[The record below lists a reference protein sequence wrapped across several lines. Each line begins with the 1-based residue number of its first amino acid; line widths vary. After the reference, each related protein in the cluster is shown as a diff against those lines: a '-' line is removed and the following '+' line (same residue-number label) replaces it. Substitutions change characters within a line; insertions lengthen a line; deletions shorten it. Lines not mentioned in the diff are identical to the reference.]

1 MKKNMNN
8 KSILKKYIVI
18 MILLVA
24 SILFFNQTFAKE
36 DKTNKSPINEN
47 EAIRLS
53 YPSVFSLLSN
63 QTDGDYVYI
72 RYEDLLSYP
81 TLMCSA
87 KGTALPG
94 YASTVV
100 KSGGKSTDTTD
111 QGQNTGTLTQS
122 NRNSA
127 TVFKTGSPWTAS
139 TSNPYEATTSKTYG
153 RFKIDSVKQATPAE
167 AWVLSEM
174 NMNDPKIN
182 SITFELTDQEYTGEV
197 NDNNKIVTASNDELW
212 SVEWDDSTLEPT
224 KYVTKKDNK
233 YYYVT
238 TDSYA
243 PYTYVQHAWW
253 KVKTVGTQNKSGVK
267 DTDLAYEAEAFE
279 DYIKKIAVDGENW
292 KYNSDNTIQV
302 DYQNYISKDGNKR
315 KLGFD
320 SSKVDVRFNADT
332 NKYVVGPF
340 SVNYLRAG
348 VKEGAREKV
357 SFSGISS
364 STLIGVDA
372 DGNEL
377 LDSDGNSLLKLGE
390 NYRFVYDHDHNTY
403 IPTVTVHNN
412 GKTENVKLDT
422 EEDYPYPYE
431 DEEFYIEIDYLD
443 NLAEL
448 KNFKFDFQYM
458 NAGASFEYLKG
469 TYLIIYW
476 SPWYNSR
483 LASSNSPSSTARIN
497 STIELGAAL
506 SSRDD
511 GDVGGASNSLKINAK
526 EEINLDDNSFEDKTT
541 GSDKKYFDFSK
552 TEKNI
557 EVAATVPAYRESE
570 FEIDVS
576 SVTTQS
582 YGYYRK
588 PKSAKLIVS
597 SESGFDQTYDVGIS
611 NGKISKNDIPREY
624 KAPVEYLKFKLQV
637 TYEAYMK
644 IYDMNGNV
652 ISDGRNESADNTQ
665 TYTATFEYENDIVE
679 EIQLEESDYTYL
691 NGDTIY
697 LRKLGVSSGL
707 SANVKVKLKE
717 DEIKNGEIEWYV
729 NGNKYTGKKTELFI
743 DRPQDGE
750 YVVTVSVRSQPTQD
764 IIQQFSFKIKYEKM
778 YLTKQKSKEI
788 TGKQSESFK
797 FTNESSEQKV
807 YIYNAYQYVGSSSI
821 DNLPD
826 NQNPVITEG
835 DDSDLEG
842 GCVTYRTSPDN
853 VELTKTTGILFWKRT
868 DVTPTDYLTQN
879 LVYNYYDACGGE
891 VSVNCSGTIYNT
903 VAFKE
908 KLQNEWEA
916 YGKDANDLTE
926 AEIDDRI
933 RIAKNYGAADETIKE
948 LENIRE
954 KIVAKNQSQEEQQKQ
969 ENTKKE
975 KAEKVLEDKRKEYDD
990 NEKKKEEVTKRKNE
1004 AEDKKNNAKDD
1015 KTKEEAEKEVE
1026 ETQSII
1032 GSIDESQK
1040 ALEEEMDSAQR
1051 EVDRLSR
1058 VSTERNGGNS
1068 DNSTN
1073 DSVVSLASGGGL
1085 NVGLQSRGARYYQYY
1100 LRYTNESE
1108 NVAQDQINGRDAT
1121 KVDIDADNGL
1131 GQCPDGTPVEIE
1143 FLTEPINLRTHL
1155 SGMVWIDND
1164 EQKDQSIGTLGVKD
1178 SAEKYAD
1185 DNSVEIVV
1193 WKVKYQKDGD
1203 KLTEVERT
1211 KAIAWDE
1218 EGKKIDFIDNR
1229 IYIKD
1234 GKYSIPEIQV
1244 PAEEGLD
1251 TSKYVMSYDV
1261 EFVYDGQTYEVTE
1274 YLKSSGKDSVSDK
1287 LAEFKKTA
1295 EETKGEDSD
1304 YSKIKGTSAKT
1315 DYSLDSYIV
1324 ENADE
1329 RKDFDSY
1336 FTEFYGSDSTSGNP
1350 GNSPIHED
1358 GTTNG
1363 KATGGTGQSQYN
1375 YVEKGEETNKTA
1387 DLQYTSTD
1395 VGTNEPDTKKAST
1408 LVTHDDKGFVYDQYK
1423 FAARTS
1429 EGGLVFPYETKYHV
1443 EKKYYDNLTF
1453 QNNAYKP
1460 VDEYFNQINLG
1471 LLERYHTDIS
1481 VLKDLYKAKVVV
1493 DEQETDYT
1501 YNSLGALTED
1511 SINKTVLA
1519 GYREKTYNIGLYN
1532 ADYKYRSSVYN
1543 TITDPITKTVL
1554 KAIKD
1559 ETELRLF
1566 VTYKVQIYNG
1576 SEYTDV
1582 SINEFKDYYDDSLTM
1597 VTDTIK
1603 GYISTSNQSDQAR
1616 SEQVLAEKPYA
1627 RKLVANKDVSK
1638 LYKWNKTDDL
1648 SNEYIDKLESDNT
1661 KLAVLGQNDEND
1673 LKFEKI
1679 ESGKDGYSAAR
1690 CTGLS
1695 ALSSDKKS
1703 VNGDLM
1709 LEPGEVYEI
1718 YITYEVDQKGFG
1730 DIQNAKATDPNN
1742 PEAGENVDRTAL
1754 LNDKKNIFEVSRYT
1768 SAYTQEGVNRHKTTS
1783 YKAGQISG
1791 RVDRDSAPDNINMSY
1806 EIKTKDDNII
1816 VVNSKYFEDDTEA
1829 APVVKVKLKIDN
1841 EVRSLNGV
1849 VWEDSRDNYGEGDGV
1864 YTDGETLISGV
1875 DVTMVEK
1882 INVTN
1887 DDFQRIKDYIEKNQA
1902 TITAEEKAQFGNLTA
1917 DKFEYEFEYVWPDG
1931 TFDNFNSTT
1940 RSEDGKYEFKNFVA
1954 GNYVVRFEYG
1964 NNEKN
1969 LKYNGQDY
1977 RNTAY
1982 QTKDKV
1988 SMTNAAAQT
1997 DAQGV
2002 IYNGTTDGL
2011 GVEAGKVST
2020 LNNQWHDLS
2029 NNEQANEMN
2038 NARVSDA
2045 RDYEPRRLM
2054 VDAYS
2059 RTITNKNAE
2068 VLAAYTDE
2076 ADTNLT
2082 NEYKAKLAENNAELI
2097 ANTSMVANT
2106 AKFVVDIEKQSEIKY
2121 EENSDNT
2128 EGANASE
2135 NEVKHEYVIGNMDFG
2150 LVRRA
2155 ETRIYTQKEISKI
2168 ELLKNDG
2175 KEVVLSVSCDDE
2187 GNIIKAGGTTDE
2199 NKTVRVDKI
2208 TEINK
2213 ETLAEGTQGF
2223 KYVAVEA
2230 SYLKGL
2236 QVKLTYKIT
2245 VTNKSED
2252 DYTTQYIAN
2261 IKDARELYKTA
2272 VNYQA
2277 YGSAKEE
2284 DNPDMMSLS
2293 PFNTGKG
2300 IVYGKYVGLHY
2311 YTNSTEATG
2320 NKDLTEKYKFAYN
2333 GQSTDV
2339 IVKTTVD
2346 QIVDYI
2352 DNDISISKG
2361 DTENIA
2367 NQTWVESSAK
2377 DREEKL
2383 SSMSYVEN
2391 ADKTDTNNVK
2401 DDNLVDNKGRKYVGT
2416 GKNNIVL
2423 TENENMTAEPE
2434 TIDYEYTELT
2444 EQKDKDGNVIKSEK
2458 TGNSLMVPVTKV
2470 ENGEIIPNL
2479 LSTEDT
2485 DKSVVMYTTIND
2497 SVVSGTVSKYNTEF
2511 TKELAPNDK
2520 TSISIVTTAQASEEA
2535 IKNMNYDNLM
2545 EIVMYSNPVGR
2556 RDTTAIPGNA
2566 NMIAKQEA
2574 AYKAGYDRIYEGQLD
2589 NTKKA
2594 TLPAE
2599 AKEVVEDE
2607 NGGKK
2612 TYYFLSKS
2620 VEVADSKSE
2629 TGKKIVTTERDAY
2642 AAKDTVTFS
2651 EPTGLSLERQKAN
2664 MAIRI
2669 ILLSLIIAAV
2679 GIMIATVVVV
2689 FRKTKYDD
2697 TDLLSGDRK

>member
-18 MILLVA
+18 MILFVA

-483 LASSNSPSSTARIN
+483 LASSNSPSSTARVN

-652 ISDGRNESADNTQ
+652 ISDGRNESADSTQ

-679 EIQLEESDYTYL
+679 EIQLEKSDYTYL

-778 YLTKQKSKEI
+778 YLTKQKGKEI

-990 NEKKKEEVTKRKNE
+990 NEKKKDEVTKRKKE

-1026 ETQSII
+1026 EAQSII

-1073 DSVVSLASGGGL
+1073 DSVASLASGGGL

-1143 FLTEPINLRTHL
+1143 FLTEPINLRTRL

-1164 EQKDQSIGTLGVKD
+1164 DQKDQSIGTLGVKD
-1178 SAEKYAD
+1178 SGEKYAD

-1193 WKVKYQKDGD
+1193 WKVKYQKAGD

-1218 EGKKIDFIDNR
+1218 EGKKIDFINNR

-1261 EFVYDGQTYEVTE
+1261 EFVYDGQTYEATE

-1350 GNSPIHED
+1350 GNSPINED

-1363 KATGGTGQSQYN
+1363 KATGGAGQSQYN
-1375 YVEKGEETNKTA
+1375 YVEKGEKANKTA

-1395 VGTNEPDTKKAST
+1395 VGTNEADTKKAST

-1443 EKKYYDNLTF
+1443 EKEYYDNLTF
-1453 QNNAYKP
+1453 QKNAYKP

-1543 TITDPITKTVL
+1543 TVTDPITKTVL

-1603 GYISTSNQSDQAR
+1603 GYISTSNQSEQAR
-1616 SEQVLAEKPYA
+1616 QEQVLAEKPYA
-1627 RKLVANKDVSK
+1627 RKLVANKDVSQ

-1661 KLAVLGQNDEND
+1661 KSAVFGENDDND

-1679 ESGKDGYSAAR
+1679 ESGKEGYSAAR

-1718 YITYEVDQKGFG
+1718 YITYEVDQSGYKQ
-1730 DIQNAKATDPNN
+1730 IQDAKATDPNN
-1742 PEAGENVDRTAL
+1742 AEAGKDVERKAL
-1754 LNDKKNIFEVSRYT
+1754 LDDKKNIFEVSRYT

-1791 RVDRDSAPDNINMSY
+1791 RVDRDSAPDNVNMSL
-1806 EIKTKDDNII
+1806 TNADDKSK
-1816 VVNSKYFEDDTEA
+1816 VNSKYFEDDTEA
-1829 APVVKVKLKIDN
+1829 APVVHVGLKASD
-1841 EVRSLNGV
+1841 EERSLNGV

-1864 YTDGETLISGV
+1864 YTEGETVIQNV

-1882 INVTN
+1882 VNVTL
-1887 DDFQRIKDYIEKNQA
+1887 DDLDRIKGYINNNQTTLTDEQIDQFNALEK
-1902 TITAEEKAQFGNLTA
+1902 L
-1917 DKFEYEFEYVWPDG
+1917 DYEFEYVWPDN
-1931 TFDNFNSTT
+1931 TFEGYSSKTVSGN
-1940 RSEDGKYEFKNFVA
+1940 DGKYEFKNFVA

-1964 NNEKN
+1964 NKSET

-1982 QTKDKV
+1982 QTG
-1988 SMTNAAAQT
+1988 MTNAAAQV
-1997 DAQGV
+1997 DAQNN

-2029 NNEQANEMN
+2029 NNDQANAMN
-2038 NARVSDA
+2038 SARVSDA

-2059 RTITNKNAE
+2059 RTITNENAE
-2068 VLAAYTDE
+2068 VLAAYTDG

-2082 NEYKAKLAENNAELI
+2082 GEYIDKLKENQTKLAE
-2097 ANTSMVANT
+2097 NTSMVANT

-2121 EENSDNT
+2121 EENSANT
-2128 EGANASE
+2128 EGANASG
-2135 NEVKHEYVIGNMDFG
+2135 NEVKHEYVIGNIDFG
-2150 LVRRA
+2150 LVKRA

-2187 GNIIKAGGTTDE
+2187 GNIIKTGGTADE

-2213 ETLAEGTQGF
+2213 ETLAAGTQGF

-2245 VTNKSED
+2245 VTNKSEK
-2252 DYTTQYIAN
+2252 DYTTEYVAN
-2261 IKDARELYKTA
+2261 IKNAEKAYETA
-2272 VNYQA
+2272 IKYQSGEIGVVN
-2277 YGSAKEE
+2277 EE
-2284 DNPDMMSLS
+2284 NNYS

-2300 IVYGKYVGLHY
+2300 IIYGQYVGLHY
-2311 YTNSTEATG
+2311 YTNSTEATA

-2333 GQSTDV
+2333 GQNKDV

-2346 QIVDYI
+2346 QIIDYV
-2352 DNDISISKG
+2352 DNDITISKE
-2361 DTENIA
+2361 DTESIA
-2367 NQTWVESSAK
+2367 NQTWVESSEA
-2377 DREEKL
+2377 DRLHKL
-2383 SSMSYVEN
+2383 SSMSYIEN
-2391 ADKTDTNNVK
+2391 TDKTDTNNVK

-2416 GKNNIVL
+2416 GKNNIAL
-2423 TENENMTAEPE
+2423 TENENMT
-2434 TIDYEYTELT
+2434 
-2444 EQKDKDGNVIKSEK
+2444 DK
-2458 TGNSLMVPVTKV
+2458 PVTITYQKSKLTDK
-2470 ENGEIIPNL
+2470 GEPATNL
-2479 LSTEDT
+2479 LSSGEIAPQLE
-2485 DKSVVMYTTIND
+2485 DKSVDMYTTISD
-2497 SVVSGTVSKYNTEF
+2497 IVVSGTVSKYNTEF
-2511 TKELAPNDK
+2511 TKELAPDDE

-2566 NMIAKQEA
+2566 NMIAKQAA
-2574 AYKAGYDRIYEGQLD
+2574 AYEAGYDRRYE
-2589 NTKKA
+2589 TKI
-2594 TLPAE
+2594 TDEELPEE
-2599 AKEVVEDE
+2599 AKDVVEDE
-2607 NGGKK
+2607 NGDKK
-2612 TYYFLSKS
+2612 TYYFLPKS

-2629 TGKKIVTTERDAY
+2629 TGKTKITTERDAY

-2669 ILLSLIIAAV
+2669 ILLSLIIAAI

-2689 FRKTKYDD
+2689 FKKTKYDD
-2697 TDLLSGDRK
+2697 SDLLSDDRK

>member
-1 MKKNMNN
+1 MINKLKKTSKIIFTIAFILLLSLFIYARITNQEVWAAA
-8 KSILKKYIVI
+8 KSAAQTTADSVARGTTAVAEWNGKKDSDGKVILKNPSAPTLSELVDSSQVRDGGIYI
-18 MILLVA
+18 
-24 SILFFNQTFAKE
+24 T
-36 DKTNKSPINEN
+36 
-47 EAIRLS
+47 
-53 YPSVFSLLSN
+53 
-63 QTDGDYVYI
+63 
-72 RYEDLLSYP
+72 YEDLISIPSLF
-81 TLMCSA
+81 CSA
-87 KGTALPG
+87 KGVALPG
-94 YASTVV
+94 MGSTVV
-100 KSGGKSTDTTD
+100 TSGGRSTSTTD
-111 QGQNTGTLTQS
+111 QGKETAYLTTNDIPAS
-122 NRNSA
+122 
-127 TVFKTGSPWTAS
+127 TVFRNLNEWTDFGAS
-139 TSNPYEATTSKTYG
+139 YTTKYENTTSKTLAKFNLAET
-153 RFKIDSVKQATPAE
+153 RLCTPAE
-167 AWVLSEM
+167 AWVLAEFDNNVPGKTATIVSNTGE
-174 NMNDPKIN
+174 
-182 SITFELTDQEYTGEV
+182 EYTGPTPSQTLTTQG
-197 NDNNKIVTASNDELW
+197 NTMSTFIDNVRSIAKFAKSNGYEFGDSDTIPLDKNVVWDKKINNTHLIKWALYSCGYDVGDESVEDYCKSQGFTEITNIDDLQAGDILFLNRSGEEGIVIFAADNKIYDLSSNDKIKLENAYSEYNSQPIKADIGSLGFRVAYRLKGIKGNNVTAATSNDATKTNIDGQEIYI
-212 SVEWDDSTLEPT
+212 VGNPGEE
-224 KYVTKKDNK
+224 KYVRKEGNK
-233 YYYVT
+233 FYYVQIS
-238 TDSYA
+238 DEYA

-253 KVKTVGTQNKSGVK
+253 KKKTVGHNADSASIK
-267 DTDLAYEAEAFE
+267 DTDLANEATDFE
-279 DYIKKIAVDGENW
+279 NYIKQVTGVSDVSKLERNEDTTFKI
-292 KYNSDNTIQV
+292 
-302 DYQNYISKDGNKR
+302 DYKVSFEPEDT
-315 KLGFD
+315 
-320 SSKVDVRFNADT
+320 SKVQTRFNSDT
-332 NKYVVGPF
+332 NKYIVGPF
-340 SVNYLRAG
+340 KVNYLRAVTKQG
-348 VKEGAREKV
+348 DRPKV
-357 SFSGISS
+357 SFSGISNS
-364 STLIGVDA
+364 ILVGTDA
-372 DGNEL
+372 QGNEL
-377 LDSDGNSLLKLGE
+377 VDEDGNSVLQLGK
-390 NYRFVYDHDHNTY
+390 NYRFVYSNTNDESTNYGHDTARNA
-403 IPTVTVHNN
+403 
-412 GKTENVKLDT
+412 LDT
-422 EEDYPYPYE
+422 DEDYPYPSSG
-431 DEEFYIEIDYLD
+431 EEFYIEIDYLD
-443 NLAEL
+443 NLAKI
-448 KNFKFDFQYM
+448 KNFKFDFQYLT
-458 NAGASFEYLKG
+458 AGGKYEYYKG
-469 TYLIIYW
+469 NFLEIHWTQDADVQA
-476 SPWYNSR
+476 R
-483 LASSNSPSSTARIN
+483 VVSSGTGSANVGNVQSVAV
-497 STIELGAAL
+497 A

-511 GDVGGASNSLKINAK
+511 NENMVGSSAGATGGNFTFTETRGMNLADPK
-526 EEINLDDNSFEDKTT
+526 EENGFGGTWRMDVIYDGCEARGDDIIVKGHIEKNWYSTTSDDTISLQSVSTSNGTYSVSGNSF
-541 GSDKKYFDFSK
+541 
-552 TEKNI
+552 
-557 EVAATVPAYRESE
+557 TVTFKRDY
-570 FEIDVS
+570 
-576 SVTTQS
+576 T
-582 YGYYRK
+582 
-588 PKSAKLIVS
+588 
-597 SESGFDQTYDVGIS
+597 
-611 NGKISKNDIPREY
+611 
-624 KAPVEYLKFKLQV
+624 KARV
-637 TYEAYMK
+637 
-644 IYDMNGNV
+644 
-652 ISDGRNESADNTQ
+652 NESYPISIKAHISGGQSGRSSTEECTVNADL
-665 TYTATFEYENDIVE
+665 YYENK
-679 EIQLEESDYTYL
+679 LLGNSA
-691 NGDTIY
+691 TI
-697 LRKLGVSSGL
+697 KSSG
-707 SANVKVKLKE
+707 SKV
-717 DEIKNGEIEWYV
+717 EI
-729 NGNKYTGKKTELFI
+729 NGNKIFVKGVIDNEEQTIDFDAKMIHSETPQTAIYSWWTEDGDCLEVKDESKGVFTVKKPGKCKVGCATGDGLGASVEVKLFEVEVPELCLDTSEKRETAISLNGSGSAIAVAGPTAQVSYYNATKKLTGNYVFSNTLGSPVMALPLGDKIFFSVNNLSTYVINGSTYAPVIFTFTDNDGKKVKITANWTPKTSTGQNVTDGTDDTE
-743 DRPQDGE
+743 
-750 YVVTVSVRSQPTQD
+750 
-764 IIQQFSFKIKYEKM
+764 
-778 YLTKQKSKEI
+778 
-788 TGKQSESFK
+788 
-797 FTNESSEQKV
+797 
-807 YIYNAYQYVGSSSI
+807 
-821 DNLPD
+821 
-826 NQNPVITEG
+826 
-835 DDSDLEG
+835 
-842 GCVTYRTSPDN
+842 
-853 VELTKTTGILFWKRT
+853 
-868 DVTPTDYLTQN
+868 
-879 LVYNYYDACGGE
+879 
-891 VSVNCSGTIYNT
+891 
-903 VAFKE
+903 
-908 KLQNEWEA
+908 
-916 YGKDANDLTE
+916 ND
-926 AEIDDRI
+926 
-933 RIAKNYGAADETIKE
+933 
-948 LENIRE
+948 
-954 KIVAKNQSQEEQQKQ
+954 
-969 ENTKKE
+969 
-975 KAEKVLEDKRKEYDD
+975 
-990 NEKKKEEVTKRKNE
+990 
-1004 AEDKKNNAKDD
+1004 
-1015 KTKEEAEKEVE
+1015 
-1026 ETQSII
+1026 
-1032 GSIDESQK
+1032 
-1040 ALEEEMDSAQR
+1040 
-1051 EVDRLSR
+1051 
-1058 VSTERNGGNS
+1058 
-1068 DNSTN
+1068 STN
-1073 DSVVSLASGGGL
+1073 DGQNSNNGQNTAPSASTPT
-1085 NVGLQSRGARYYQYY
+1085 NVGAGLKLEYKYCYY
-1100 LRYTNESE
+1100 LRATSATIKT
-1108 NVAQDQINGRDAT
+1108 AQDQINAVGSHEVIDVDAE
-1121 KVDIDADNGL
+1121 NGL
-1131 GQCPDGTPVEIE
+1131 NSTVSGTPVELE
-1143 FLTEPINLRTHL
+1143 FLSTDINLRTHL

-1178 SAEKYAD
+1178 SGEKYAD

-1261 EFVYDGQTYEVTE
+1261 EFVYDGQTYEATE

-1287 LAEFKKTA
+1287 IAEFKKTA

-1350 GNSPIHED
+1350 GNSPINED

-1363 KATGGTGQSQYN
+1363 KATGGAGQSQYN
-1375 YVEKGEETNKTA
+1375 YVEKGEEANKTA

-1395 VGTNEPDTKKAST
+1395 VGTSEADTKKASI

-1453 QNNAYKP
+1453 QKNAYKP

-1597 VTDTIK
+1597 VGLETDNKNIT
-1603 GYISTSNQSDQAR
+1603 GYISTSNQSEQAR
-1616 SEQVLAEKPYA
+1616 AEQVLAEKPYA

-1661 KLAVLGQNDEND
+1661 KPAVFGENDDND

-1679 ESGKDGYSAAR
+1679 ESGKDGYKAAR

-1718 YITYEVDQKGFG
+1718 YITYEVDQSGYKQ
-1730 DIQNAKATDPNN
+1730 IQDAKAADPNN
-1742 PEAGENVDRTAL
+1742 AEAGKDVERKAL
-1754 LNDKKNIFEVSRYT
+1754 LDDKKNIFEVSRYT

-1791 RVDRDSAPDNINMSY
+1791 RVDRDSAPDNVNMSL
-1806 EIKTKDDNII
+1806 TNADDKSKI
-1816 VVNSKYFEDDTEA
+1816 NSKYFEDDTEA
-1829 APVVKVKLKIDN
+1829 APVVHVGLKGVDEQRI
-1841 EVRSLNGV
+1841 LNGV
-1849 VWEDSRDNYGEGDGV
+1849 VWEDLRDNYGEGDGI
-1864 YTDGETLISGV
+1864 YKDGETLISGV

-1887 DDFQRIKDYIEKNQA
+1887 DDFKRIKDYIENNQA
-1902 TITAEEKAQFGNLTA
+1902 TITAEERAQFGNLTA
-1917 DKFEYEFEYVWPDG
+1917 DKFEYEFEYIWPDG

-1940 RSEDGKYEFKNFVA
+1940 RSEGGKYEFKNFVA

-1964 NNEKN
+1964 NNEEN

-1982 QTKDKV
+1982 QTGQ
-1988 SMTNAAAQT
+1988 TNAAAQT
-1997 DAQGV
+1997 DAQGA

-2011 GVEAGKVST
+2011 NVEAGKVST

-2068 VLAAYTDE
+2068 VLAAYTDD

-2082 NEYKAKLAENNAELI
+2082 NEYKAKLAENNAKLME
-2097 ANTSMVANT
+2097 NTSMVANT

-2128 EGANASE
+2128 EGANTSG

-2208 TEINK
+2208 TGINK
-2213 ETLAEGTQGF
+2213 ETLAAGTQGF

-2245 VTNKSED
+2245 VTNKSEN

-2352 DNDISISKG
+2352 DNDISISKE

-2391 ADKTDTNNVK
+2391 TDKTDTNNVK

-2444 EQKDKDGNVIKSEK
+2444 EQKDKDGKVIKSEK

-2470 ENGEIIPNL
+2470 ENGEIIPSL
-2479 LSTEDT
+2479 VSTEDT
-2485 DKSVVMYTTIND
+2485 DKTVVMYTTIND

-2511 TKELAPNDK
+2511 TKELAPTDK

-2566 NMIAKQEA
+2566 NMIAKQEV
-2574 AYKAGYDRIYEGQLD
+2574 AYKAGYDRRYETMVTD
-2589 NTKKA
+2589 EKN
-2594 TLPAE
+2594 TLPTE

-2607 NGGKK
+2607 NGEKK
-2612 TYYFLSKS
+2612 TYYFLPKS

-2629 TGKKIVTTERDAY
+2629 TGKKEITTERDAY

>member
-1 MKKNMNN
+1 MINKVKKTSKIIFTIAFILLLSLFIYAKITNQEVWAAA
-8 KSILKKYIVI
+8 KSAAQTTADSVARATTAVAEWNGKKDSDGKVILKNPSAPTLSELVDSSQVRDGGIYI
-18 MILLVA
+18 
-24 SILFFNQTFAKE
+24 T
-36 DKTNKSPINEN
+36 
-47 EAIRLS
+47 
-53 YPSVFSLLSN
+53 
-63 QTDGDYVYI
+63 
-72 RYEDLLSYP
+72 YEDLISIPSLF
-81 TLMCSA
+81 CSA
-87 KGTALPG
+87 KGVALPG
-94 YASTVV
+94 MGSTVV
-100 KSGGKSTDTTD
+100 TSGGRSTSTTD
-111 QGQNTGTLTQS
+111 QGKETAYLTTNDIPAS
-122 NRNSA
+122 
-127 TVFKTGSPWTAS
+127 TVFRNLNEWTDFGAS
-139 TSNPYEATTSKTYG
+139 YTTKYENTTSKTLAKFNLAET
-153 RFKIDSVKQATPAE
+153 RLCTPAE
-167 AWVLSEM
+167 AWVLAEFDNNVPGKTATIVSNTGE
-174 NMNDPKIN
+174 
-182 SITFELTDQEYTGEV
+182 EYTGPTPSQTLTTQGNTMSTFV
-197 NDNNKIVTASNDELW
+197 DNVRSIAKFAKSNGYEFGDSDTIPLDKNVVWDKKINNTHLIKWALYSCGYDVGDESVEDYCKSQGFTEITNIDALQAGDIVFLNRSGEEGIVIFAADNKIYDLSSNDKIQLKNAYSEYNSQPIKADIGSLGFRVAYRLKEIKGNNVTAATSNDATKTNIDGQEIYI
-212 SVEWDDSTLEPT
+212 VGNPGEE
-224 KYVTKKDNK
+224 KYVRKEGNK
-233 YYYVT
+233 FYYVQIS
-238 TDSYA
+238 DEYA

-253 KVKTVGTQNKSGVK
+253 KKKTVGHNADSASIK
-267 DTDLAYEAEAFE
+267 DTDLANEATDFE
-279 DYIKKIAVDGENW
+279 NYIKQVTGVSDVSKLERNEDTTFKI
-292 KYNSDNTIQV
+292 
-302 DYQNYISKDGNKR
+302 DYKVSFEPEDT
-315 KLGFD
+315 
-320 SSKVDVRFNADT
+320 SKVQTRFNSDT
-332 NKYVVGPF
+332 NKYIVGPF
-340 SVNYLRAG
+340 KVNYLRAVTKQG
-348 VKEGAREKV
+348 DRPKV
-357 SFSGISS
+357 SFSGISNS
-364 STLIGVDA
+364 ILVGTDA
-372 DGNEL
+372 QGNEL
-377 LDSDGNSLLKLGE
+377 VDEEGNSVLQLGK
-390 NYRFVYDHDHNTY
+390 NYRFVYSNTNDESTNYGHDTARNA
-403 IPTVTVHNN
+403 
-412 GKTENVKLDT
+412 LDT
-422 EEDYPYPYE
+422 DEDYPYPSSG
-431 DEEFYIEIDYLD
+431 EEFYIEIDYLD
-443 NLAEL
+443 NLAKI
-448 KNFKFDFQYM
+448 KNFKFDFQYLT
-458 NAGASFEYLKG
+458 AGGKYEYYKG
-469 TYLIIYW
+469 NFLEIHWTQDADVQA
-476 SPWYNSR
+476 R
-483 LASSNSPSSTARIN
+483 VVSSGTGSANVGNVQSVAM
-497 STIELGAAL
+497 A

-511 GDVGGASNSLKINAK
+511 NNLVGASESTSGGA
-526 EEINLDDNSFEDKTT
+526 T
-541 GSDKKYFDFSK
+541 GGTFDFS
-552 TEKNI
+552 ESRRGD
-557 EVAATVPAYRESE
+557 VAAP
-570 FEIDVS
+570 
-576 SVTTQS
+576 
-582 YGYYRK
+582 
-588 PKSAKLIVS
+588 
-597 SESGFDQTYDVGIS
+597 
-611 NGKISKNDIPREY
+611 
-624 KAPVEYLKFKLQV
+624 
-637 TYEAYMK
+637 
-644 IYDMNGNV
+644 
-652 ISDGRNESADNTQ
+652 
-665 TYTATFEYENDIVE
+665 
-679 EIQLEESDYTYL
+679 EESDGFGGTGRMDVVYDGCTDD
-691 NGDTIY
+691 GDTITVKGHIEVDY
-697 LRKLGVSSGL
+697 FLGFPGATISLNDVKCSVDGSKVTRNGNYFEVKFKKDYTK
-707 SANVKVKLKE
+707 AKVKVKYPIEVYGTYTGDIIGNKSESCTVYADLSYENKLLG
-717 DEIKNGEIEWYV
+717 DSAKIKSSGSKVEI
-729 NGNKYTGKKTELFI
+729 NGNKIFVKGVIDSEPQTIDFDAEMLHSETDQDVITSWTVEDGDCLEVTNKKEGIFTIKKPGKCKVVCVTGDDVEEKAFEVEVPELCLDTSENKETTI
-743 DRPQDGE
+743 SISGS
-750 YVVTVSVRSQPTQD
+750 VSAITVAGPTAQV
-764 IIQQFSFKIKYEKM
+764 SY
-778 YLTKQKSKEI
+778 
-788 TGKQSESFK
+788 
-797 FTNESSEQKV
+797 
-807 YIYNAYQYVGSSSI
+807 YNATKRLTGNYVFSNTLGSPVMA
-821 DNLPD
+821 LPL
-826 NQNPVITEG
+826 G
-835 DDSDLEG
+835 D
-842 GCVTYRTSPDN
+842 
-853 VELTKTTGILFWKRT
+853 KILFTINNLSTYVLSGSIYAPVRFTFT
-868 DVTPTDYLTQN
+868 DNDGKVVKVTANWTPKTSSGENVTDDTDDTGDTGDTDSTDDDQNSNNEQNTDPSASTPTN
-879 LVYNYYDACGGE
+879 V
-891 VSVNCSGTIYNT
+891 
-903 VAFKE
+903 
-908 KLQNEWEA
+908 
-916 YGKDANDLTE
+916 
-926 AEIDDRI
+926 
-933 RIAKNYGAADETIKE
+933 GA
-948 LENIRE
+948 
-954 KIVAKNQSQEEQQKQ
+954 
-969 ENTKKE
+969 
-975 KAEKVLEDKRKEYDD
+975 
-990 NEKKKEEVTKRKNE
+990 
-1004 AEDKKNNAKDD
+1004 
-1015 KTKEEAEKEVE
+1015 
-1026 ETQSII
+1026 
-1032 GSIDESQK
+1032 
-1040 ALEEEMDSAQR
+1040 
-1051 EVDRLSR
+1051 
-1058 VSTERNGGNS
+1058 
-1068 DNSTN
+1068 
-1073 DSVVSLASGGGL
+1073 GL
-1085 NVGLQSRGARYYQYY
+1085 NVEYKYCYY
-1100 LRYTNESE
+1100 LRATSATIKT
-1108 NVAQDQINGRDAT
+1108 AQDQINAVGSHEVID
-1121 KVDIDADNGL
+1121 VDADNGL
-1131 GQCPDGTPVEIE
+1131 GATVSGTPVELE
-1143 FLTEPINLRTHL
+1143 FLSTDINLRTHL

-1164 EQKDQSIGTLGVKD
+1164 DQKDQSIGTLGVKD
-1178 SAEKYAD
+1178 SGEKYAD

-1218 EGKKIDFIDNR
+1218 EGKTIDFIDNR

-1261 EFVYDGQTYEVTE
+1261 EFVYDGQTYEATE

-1350 GNSPIHED
+1350 GNSPINED

-1363 KATGGTGQSQYN
+1363 KATGGAGQSQYN
-1375 YVEKGEETNKTA
+1375 YVEKGEEANKTA

-1395 VGTNEPDTKKAST
+1395 VGTNEADTKKDST

-1443 EKKYYDNLTF
+1443 EKEYYDNLTF
-1453 QNNAYKP
+1453 KKNAYKP

-1603 GYISTSNQSDQAR
+1603 GYISTSNQSEQAR
-1616 SEQVLAEKPYA
+1616 QEQVLAEKPYA

-1648 SNEYIDKLESDNT
+1648 NNEYIDKLESDNT
-1661 KLAVLGQNDEND
+1661 KLAVFGENDDND

-1730 DIQNAKATDPNN
+1730 DIQSAKAADPNN
-1742 PEAGENVDRTAL
+1742 AEAGKNVERTAL
-1754 LNDKKNIFEVSRYT
+1754 LDDKKNIFEVSRYT

-1791 RVDRDSAPDNINMSY
+1791 RVDRDSAPDNVNMSL
-1806 EIKTKDDNII
+1806 TNADDKSK
-1816 VVNSKYFEDDTEA
+1816 VNSKYFEDDTEA
-1829 APVVKVKLKIDN
+1829 APVVHVGLKGVDEQRI
-1841 EVRSLNGV
+1841 LNGV
-1849 VWEDSRDNYGEGDGV
+1849 VWEDSRDNYGEGDGI
-1864 YTDGETLISGV
+1864 YKDGETLISGV

-1887 DDFQRIKDYIEKNQA
+1887 DDFQRIKDYIENNQA
-1902 TITAEEKAQFGNLTA
+1902 TITAEERAQFGNLTA
-1917 DKFEYEFEYVWPDG
+1917 DKFEYEFEYIWPDG

-1940 RSEDGKYEFKNFVA
+1940 RSEGGKYEFKNFVA

-1964 NNEKN
+1964 NNEEN

-1982 QTKDKV
+1982 QTG
-1988 SMTNAAAQT
+1988 MTNAKALTQK
-1997 DAQGV
+1997 DDEKE

-2011 GVEAGKVST
+2011 NVEAGKVST

-2068 VLAAYTDE
+2068 VLAAYTDG

-2082 NEYKAKLAENNAELI
+2082 GEYIDKLKENQTKLAE
-2097 ANTSMVANT
+2097 NTSMVANT

-2128 EGANASE
+2128 EGANASGE
-2135 NEVKHEYVIGNMDFG
+2135 EVKHEYVIGNIDFG
-2150 LVRRA
+2150 LVKRA

-2187 GNIIKAGGTTDE
+2187 GNIIKTGGTADE

-2213 ETLAEGTQGF
+2213 ETLAAGTQGF

-2236 QVKLTYKIT
+2236 QVKLTYMIT

-2311 YTNSTEATG
+2311 YTNGKEATED
-2320 NKDLTEKYKFAYN
+2320 KDLTEKYKFAYN
-2333 GQSTDV
+2333 DQSRDV

-2361 DTENIA
+2361 DTESIA

-2383 SSMSYVEN
+2383 SSMSYIDNKYGDE
-2391 ADKTDTNNVK
+2391 
-2401 DDNLVDNKGRKYVGT
+2401 NLVDNKGRQYVGT

-2423 TENENMTAEPE
+2423 TENENMTAEPD

-2444 EQKDKDGNVIKSEK
+2444 EQKDKDGKVIKSEK

-2470 ENGEIIPNL
+2470 GENGEIIPNL
-2479 LSTEDT
+2479 LSTEGT
-2485 DKSVVMYTTIND
+2485 DRSVVMYTTLEN
-2497 SVVSGTVSKYNTEF
+2497 SGVVSSTVSKFNTEF
-2511 TKELAPNDK
+2511 TKELAPEDK

-2566 NMIAKQEA
+2566 NMIAKQVA
-2574 AYKAGYDRIYEGQLD
+2574 AYEAGYDRRYETMITD
-2589 NTKKA
+2589 EKKEV
-2594 TLPAE
+2594 LPKE
-2599 AKEVVEDE
+2599 AKDVVEDE
-2607 NGGKK
+2607 NGEKK
-2612 TYYFLSKS
+2612 TYYFLPKS

-2629 TGKKIVTTERDAY
+2629 TGKKEITTERDAY

-2697 TDLLSGDRK
+2697 TDLLSDDRK

>member
-483 LASSNSPSSTARIN
+483 LASSNSPSSTARVN

-511 GDVGGASNSLKINAK
+511 GNVGGASNSLKINAK

-652 ISDGRNESADNTQ
+652 ISDGRNESADSTQ

-778 YLTKQKSKEI
+778 YLTKQKGKEI

-990 NEKKKEEVTKRKNE
+990 NEKKKDEVTKRKKE

-1026 ETQSII
+1026 EAQSII

-1073 DSVVSLASGGGL
+1073 DSVASLASGGGL

-1143 FLTEPINLRTHL
+1143 FLTEPINLRTRL

-1164 EQKDQSIGTLGVKD
+1164 DQKDQSIGTLGVKD
-1178 SAEKYAD
+1178 SGEKYAD

-1193 WKVKYQKDGD
+1193 WKVKYQKAGD

-1218 EGKKIDFIDNR
+1218 EGKKIDFINNR

-1261 EFVYDGQTYEVTE
+1261 EFVYDGQTYEATE

-1350 GNSPIHED
+1350 GNSPINED

-1363 KATGGTGQSQYN
+1363 KATGGAGQSQYN
-1375 YVEKGEETNKTA
+1375 YVEKGEKANKTA

-1395 VGTNEPDTKKAST
+1395 VGTNEADTKKAST

-1443 EKKYYDNLTF
+1443 EKEYYDNLTF
-1453 QNNAYKP
+1453 QKNAYKP

-1543 TITDPITKTVL
+1543 TVTDPITKTVL

-1603 GYISTSNQSDQAR
+1603 GYISTSNQSEQAR
-1616 SEQVLAEKPYA
+1616 QEQVLAEKPYA
-1627 RKLVANKDVSK
+1627 RKLSK
-1638 LYKWNKTDDL
+1638 LPDGEEYNISELYKWNKTDDL
-1648 SNEYIDKLESDNT
+1648 NKDNQYIDKFESDNT
-1661 KLAVLGQNDEND
+1661 KPAVFGENDDND

-1730 DIQNAKATDPNN
+1730 DIQSAKATDPNN
-1742 PEAGENVDRTAL
+1742 PEAGKDVERKAL
-1754 LNDKKNIFEVSRYT
+1754 LDDKKNIFEVSRYT

-1791 RVDRDSAPDNINMSY
+1791 RVDRDSAPDNVNMSL
-1806 EIKTKDDNII
+1806 TNADDKSKI
-1816 VVNSKYFEDDTEA
+1816 NSKYFEDDTEA
-1829 APVVKVKLKIDN
+1829 APVVHVGLKGVDEQRI
-1841 EVRSLNGV
+1841 LNGV
-1849 VWEDSRDNYGEGDGV
+1849 VWEDSRKNNKEANGKYDENVDEGIKD
-1864 YTDGETLISGV
+1864 I

-1882 INVTN
+1882 INVTV
-1887 DDFQRIKDYIEKNQA
+1887 DDLARIQEYIKNNQTLLTDEQKDQFKALEK
-1902 TITAEEKAQFGNLTA
+1902 L
-1917 DKFEYEFEYVWPDG
+1917 DYEFEYVWPDN
-1931 TFDNFNSTT
+1931 TFEGYSSKTVSGN
-1940 RSEDGKYEFKNFVA
+1940 DGKYEFKNFVA

-1964 NNEKN
+1964 NKSET

-1982 QTKDKV
+1982 QTG
-1988 SMTNAAAQT
+1988 MTNAKALTQK
-1997 DAQGV
+1997 DDEKK

-2068 VLAAYTDE
+2068 VLAAYTDKD
-2076 ADTNLT
+2076 DTNLT

-2128 EGANASE
+2128 EGADASGK
-2135 NEVKHEYVIGNMDFG
+2135 EVKHEYVIGNIDFG
-2150 LVRRA
+2150 LVKRA

-2187 GNIIKAGGTTDE
+2187 GNIIKTGGSADE

-2213 ETLAEGTQGF
+2213 ETLAAGTQGF

-2272 VNYQA
+2272 EKYQSGEIGVLNEENNY
-2277 YGSAKEE
+2277 
-2284 DNPDMMSLS
+2284 S

-2300 IVYGKYVGLHY
+2300 IIYGQYVGLHY
-2311 YTNSTEATG
+2311 YTNSTEATED
-2320 NKDLTEKYKFAYN
+2320 KDLTEEYKFAYN
-2333 GQSTDV
+2333 GQNTDV
-2339 IVKTTVD
+2339 KVKTTID

-2352 DNDISISKG
+2352 DNDISISKE
-2361 DTENIA
+2361 DTESIA

-2383 SSMSYVEN
+2383 SSMSYIDNKYGDE
-2391 ADKTDTNNVK
+2391 
-2401 DDNLVDNKGRKYVGT
+2401 NLVDNKGRQYVGT

-2434 TIDYEYTELT
+2434 TITYQKSKLIDNEEPATELLP
-2444 EQKDKDGNVIKSEK
+2444 S
-2458 TGNSLMVPVTKV
+2458 
-2470 ENGEIIPNL
+2470 GEIAPQL
-2479 LSTEDT
+2479 EDKT
-2485 DKSVVMYTTIND
+2485 VVMYTTIND
-2497 SVVSGTVSKYNTEF
+2497 SVVSGTVSKFNTEF
-2511 TKELAPNDK
+2511 TKELAPEDK

-2566 NMIAKQEA
+2566 NMIAKQAA
-2574 AYKAGYDRIYEGQLD
+2574 AYEAGYDRRYE
-2589 NTKKA
+2589 TKVTDEEKEK
-2594 TLPAE
+2594 LPAE
-2599 AKEVVEDE
+2599 AKDVVEDE
-2607 NGGKK
+2607 NGDK

-2620 VEVADSKSE
+2620 VVIDDSKSE
-2629 TGKKIVTTERDAY
+2629 TGKKEITTERDAY

-2697 TDLLSGDRK
+2697 TDLLSDDRK

>member
-1 MKKNMNN
+1 MKKTMNN
-8 KSILKKYIVI
+8 KSILKKYTVI

-483 LASSNSPSSTARIN
+483 LASSNSPSSTARVN

-652 ISDGRNESADNTQ
+652 ISDGRNESADSTQ

-729 NGNKYTGKKTELFI
+729 NGNKYTGKETELFI

-778 YLTKQKSKEI
+778 YLTKQKGKEI

-853 VELTKTTGILFWKRT
+853 VELTKTTGILFWTRT

-903 VAFKE
+903 VAFEK

-990 NEKKKEEVTKRKNE
+990 NKKKKDEETKKKNE

-1015 KTKEEAEKEVE
+1015 KTKEEAEKEIE

-1051 EVDRLSR
+1051 EIDRLSR
-1058 VSTERNGGNS
+1058 VATERNGGNS

-1143 FLTEPINLRTHL
+1143 FLTEPINLRTRL

-1164 EQKDQSIGTLGVKD
+1164 DQKDQSNGTLGVKD
-1178 SAEKYAD
+1178 SGEKYAD

-1218 EGKKIDFIDNR
+1218 EGKTIDFIDNR

-1261 EFVYDGQTYEVTE
+1261 EFVYDGQTYEATE

-1350 GNSPIHED
+1350 GNSPINED

-1363 KATGGTGQSQYN
+1363 KATGGAGQSQYN
-1375 YVEKGEETNKTA
+1375 YVEKGEEANKTA

-1395 VGTNEPDTKKAST
+1395 VGTNEADTKKAST

-1443 EKKYYDNLTF
+1443 EKEYYDNLTF
-1453 QNNAYKP
+1453 QKNAYKP

-1543 TITDPITKTVL
+1543 TVTDPITKTVL

-1597 VTDTIK
+1597 VGLETDNKNIT

-1616 SEQVLAEKPYA
+1616 EEQVLAEKPYA

-1661 KLAVLGQNDEND
+1661 KPAVWGENDDND

-1679 ESGKDGYSAAR
+1679 ESGKEGYKAAR

-1703 VNGDLM
+1703 INGDLM

-1718 YITYEVDQKGFG
+1718 YITYEVDQSGYKQ
-1730 DIQNAKATDPNN
+1730 IQDAKAADPNN
-1742 PEAGENVDRTAL
+1742 AEAGKDVERKAL
-1754 LNDKKNIFEVSRYT
+1754 LDDKKNIFEVSRYT

-1791 RVDRDSAPDNINMSY
+1791 RVDRDSAPDNVNMSL
-1806 EIKTKDDNII
+1806 TNADDKSKI
-1816 VVNSKYFEDDTEA
+1816 NSKYFEDDTEA
-1829 APVVKVKLKIDN
+1829 APVVHVGLKGVDEQRI
-1841 EVRSLNGV
+1841 LNGV
-1849 VWEDSRDNYGEGDGV
+1849 VWEDSRENNKEANGKYDENVEEGIKD
-1864 YTDGETLISGV
+1864 I

-1882 INVTN
+1882 INVTV
-1887 DDFQRIKDYIEKNQA
+1887 DDLARIQEYIKNNQTLLTDEQKDQFKALEK
-1902 TITAEEKAQFGNLTA
+1902 L
-1917 DKFEYEFEYVWPDG
+1917 DYEFEYVWPDD
-1931 TFDNFNSTT
+1931 TFEGYSSKTVSGN
-1940 RSEDGKYEFKNFVA
+1940 DGKYEFKNFVA

-1964 NNEKN
+1964 NKSET

-1982 QTKDKV
+1982 QTGMKNAKALTQKDDEKK
-1988 SMTNAAAQT
+1988 
-1997 DAQGV
+1997 

-2068 VLAAYTDE
+2068 VLAAYTDK

-2128 EGANASE
+2128 EGANASGE
-2135 NEVKHEYVIGNMDFG
+2135 EVKHEYVIGNIDFG
-2150 LVRRA
+2150 LVKRA

-2187 GNIIKAGGTTDE
+2187 GNIIKTGGSADE

-2245 VTNKSED
+2245 VTNKSEN
-2252 DYTTQYIAN
+2252 DYTTEYVAN
-2261 IKDARELYKTA
+2261 IKNAAKAYETA
-2272 VNYQA
+2272 KQYQFGEIGVVN
-2277 YGSAKEE
+2277 EE
-2284 DNPDMMSLS
+2284 NKYS

-2300 IVYGKYVGLHY
+2300 IIYGQYVGLHY
-2311 YTNSTEATG
+2311 YTNSIEATED
-2320 NKDLTEKYKFAYN
+2320 KDLTEKYKFAYN
-2333 GQSTDV
+2333 GQNKDV
-2339 IVKTTVD
+2339 KVKTTID

-2352 DNDISISKG
+2352 DNDISISKE
-2361 DTENIA
+2361 DTESIA

-2377 DREEKL
+2377 DRDEKL
-2383 SSMSYVEN
+2383 SSMSYIDNKYGDE
-2391 ADKTDTNNVK
+2391 
-2401 DDNLVDNKGRKYVGT
+2401 NLVDNKGRQYVGT

-2434 TIDYEYTELT
+2434 TITYQKSKLIDNEEPATELLP
-2444 EQKDKDGNVIKSEK
+2444 S
-2458 TGNSLMVPVTKV
+2458 
-2470 ENGEIIPNL
+2470 GEIAPQL
-2479 LSTEDT
+2479 ED
-2485 DKSVVMYTTIND
+2485 KKVVMYTTIND
-2497 SVVSGTVSKYNTEF
+2497 SVVSSTVSKFNTEF
-2511 TKELAPNDK
+2511 TKELAPGEK

-2566 NMIAKQEA
+2566 NMIAKQAA
-2574 AYKAGYDRIYEGQLD
+2574 AYEAGYDRRYETMVTD
-2589 NTKKA
+2589 EEKKE
-2594 TLPAE
+2594 E
-2599 AKEVVEDE
+2599 AKDVVEDE
-2607 NGGKK
+2607 NGDKK

-2620 VEVADSKSE
+2620 VDIDDSKSE
-2629 TGKKIVTTERDAY
+2629 NENGKTEITTERDAY

-2697 TDLLSGDRK
+2697 TDLLSDDRK

>member
-483 LASSNSPSSTARIN
+483 LASSNSPSSTARVN

-506 SSRDD
+506 SSRDE

-557 EVAATVPAYRESE
+557 EVAATVPAYGESE
-570 FEIDVS
+570 YEIDGS
-576 SVTTQS
+576 SVYAKV
-582 YGYYRK
+582 YGYYKK

-611 NGKISKNDIPREY
+611 NGKISKDDIPREY

-637 TYEAYMK
+637 TYESYVK
-644 IYDMNGNV
+644 IYDENGNV
-652 ISDGRNESADNTQ
+652 LSNKRNESGDDTK

-729 NGNKYTGKKTELFI
+729 NGNKYTGKETELFI

-778 YLTKQKSKEI
+778 YLTKQKGKEI
-788 TGKQSESFK
+788 QGKQSESFK
-797 FTNESSEQKV
+797 FTNESSEQEV

-835 DDSDLEG
+835 DNSDLEG

-903 VAFKE
+903 VAFQE
-908 KLQNEWEA
+908 KLTNEWEA
-916 YGKDANDLTE
+916 YGEDANDLTE

-933 RIAKNYGAADETIKE
+933 RIAKNYGAADKTIKE

-990 NEKKKEEVTKRKNE
+990 NEKKKDELTKRKKE

-1026 ETQSII
+1026 ETQSTID
-1032 GSIDESQK
+1032 SIDERQK
-1040 ALEEEMDSAQR
+1040 ALEEEMDSEQR

-1261 EFVYDGQTYEVTE
+1261 EFVYDGQTYEATE

-1336 FTEFYGSDSTSGNP
+1336 FTEFYGSDSTNGNP
-1350 GNSPIHED
+1350 GNSPINED

-1363 KATGGTGQSQYN
+1363 KATGGAGQSQYN
-1375 YVEKGEETNKTA
+1375 YVEKGEEANKTA

-1511 SINKTVLA
+1511 SINKTILA

-1543 TITDPITKTVL
+1543 TVTDPITKTVL

-1597 VTDTIK
+1597 VGLETDNKNIT
-1603 GYISTSNQSDQAR
+1603 GYISTSNQSEQAR
-1616 SEQVLAEKPYA
+1616 AEQVLAEKPYA

-1679 ESGKDGYSAAR
+1679 ESGKDGYKAAR

-1718 YITYEVDQKGFG
+1718 YITYEVDQSGYKQ
-1730 DIQNAKATDPNN
+1730 IQDAKVADPNN
-1742 PEAGENVDRTAL
+1742 SEAGKNVERKAL
-1754 LNDKKNIFEVSRYT
+1754 LDDKKNIFEVSRYT

-1791 RVDRDSAPDNINMSY
+1791 RVDRDSAPDNVNMSL
-1806 EIKTKDDNII
+1806 TNADDKSKI
-1816 VVNSKYFEDDTEA
+1816 NSKYFEDDTEA
-1829 APVVKVKLKIDN
+1829 APVVHVGLKTSD
-1841 EVRSLNGV
+1841 EERSLNGV
-1849 VWEDSRDNYGEGDGV
+1849 VWEDLRKNNEEADGK
-1864 YTDGETLISGV
+1864 YDENTEKGIKDI

-1882 INVTN
+1882 INVTG
-1887 DDFQRIKDYIEKNQA
+1887 DDLARIQEYINNNQTTLTDEQKTQFNALEK
-1902 TITAEEKAQFGNLTA
+1902 L
-1917 DKFEYEFEYVWPDG
+1917 DYEFEYVWPDN
-1931 TFDNFNSTT
+1931 TFEGYSSKTVSGN
-1940 RSEDGKYEFKNFVA
+1940 DGKYEFKNFVA

-1964 NNEKN
+1964 NKSET

-1982 QTKDKV
+1982 QTG
-1988 SMTNAAAQT
+1988 MTNAKAQT
-1997 DAQGV
+1997 QTQPDGV
-2002 IYNGTTDGL
+2002 KKIYNGTTDGL
-2011 GVEAGKVST
+2011 DVEAGKVST

-2213 ETLAEGTQGF
+2213 ETLAKGTQGF

-2245 VTNKSED
+2245 VTNKSEN
-2252 DYTTQYIAN
+2252 DYTTEYVAN
-2261 IKDARELYKTA
+2261 IKNAAKAYETA
-2272 VNYQA
+2272 KQYQF
-2277 YGSAKEE
+2277 GEIGVLNEE
-2284 DNPDMMSLS
+2284 NKYS

-2300 IVYGKYVGLHY
+2300 IIYGQYVGLHY
-2311 YTNSTEATG
+2311 YTNGTEATED
-2320 NKDLTEKYKFAYN
+2320 KDLTEKYKFAYN
-2333 GQSTDV
+2333 GQNKDV

-2361 DTENIA
+2361 DTESIA

-2383 SSMSYVEN
+2383 SSMSYIEN
-2391 ADKTDTNNVK
+2391 TDKTDTNKVK

-2423 TENENMTAEPE
+2423 TGNENMTAEPV
-2434 TIDYEYTELT
+2434 TITYKKSKLIDNEEPATELLP
-2444 EQKDKDGNVIKSEK
+2444 S
-2458 TGNSLMVPVTKV
+2458 
-2470 ENGEIIPNL
+2470 GEIAPQL
-2479 LSTEDT
+2479 EDKT
-2485 DKSVVMYTTIND
+2485 VVMYTTIND

-2511 TKELAPNDK
+2511 TKELAPTDK

-2574 AYKAGYDRIYEGQLD
+2574 AYKAGYDRIHEDQLTD
-2589 NTKKA
+2589 EVKNN
-2594 TLPAE
+2594 LPSE

-2607 NGGKK
+2607 NGEKK
-2612 TYYFLSKS
+2612 TYYFLPKS
-2620 VEVADSKSE
+2620 VAIDDSKSE
-2629 TGKKIVTTERDAY
+2629 NELGKTSVTTERDAY

-2669 ILLSLIIAAV
+2669 ILLSLIIAAI

>member
-1 MKKNMNN
+1 MISNKIKN
-8 KSILKKYIVI
+8 IIKYV
-18 MILLVA
+18 LLFTF
-24 SILFFNQTFAKE
+24 ILFA
-36 DKTNKSPINEN
+36 
-47 EAIRLS
+47 
-53 YPSVFSLLSN
+53 SVFFIGNIVKFDVFASSAQTNTDASKERKIDDAKDWTSKVNEDGKVVVHQSSAKTLKEILQEKHPDQIASDGSL
-63 QTDGDYVYI
+63 YVTLD
-72 RYEDLLSYP
+72 DLHTIPSLF
-81 TLMCSA
+81 CSA
-87 KGTALPG
+87 KGVGLPG
-94 YASTVV
+94 YNSTVV
-100 KSGGKSTDTTD
+100 RSGGMETDTTD
-111 QGQNTGTLTQS
+111 QGKKTAFLTVDDLNGATAFRNQTSWTGY
-122 NRNSA
+122 
-127 TVFKTGSPWTAS
+127 
-139 TSNPYEATTSKTYG
+139 TSSGPNNQFEETTSKTYG
-153 RFKIDSVKQATPAE
+153 RFNLKEVRKATPAE
-167 AWVLSEM
+167 AWVLVEM
-174 NMNDPKIN
+174 DKNLPGSVSDM
-182 SITFELTDQEYTGEV
+182 SFEPTDKEYTGSEADIT
-197 NDNNKIVTASNDELW
+197 N
-212 SVEWDDSTLEPT
+212 TLEINGT
-224 KYVTKKDNK
+224 TIYAVGETGEEQYLEKRGNK
-233 YYYVT
+233 YYYVEIVNPSGGGDAT
-238 TDSYA
+238 YS
-243 PYTYVQHAWW
+243 YVQYAWW
-253 KVKTVGTQNKSGVK
+253 KVKTVGENVAAVA
-267 DTDLAYEAEAFE
+267 DLDGGLVAEAEAFE
-279 DYIKKIAVDGENW
+279 DYVLEAAGKKNVSELERNEDDTFKI
-292 KYNSDNTIQV
+292 
-302 DYQNYISKDGNKR
+302 DY
-315 KLGFD
+315 
-320 SSKVDVRFNADT
+320 KVSMTPEKSEDVTVRFDADT
-332 NKYVVGPF
+332 NKYLVGPF
-340 SVNYLRAG
+340 TVNYLRACTQQG
-348 VKEGAREKV
+348 NRAKV
-357 SFSGISS
+357 SFSGIKSS
-364 STLIGVDA
+364 ILVGTNAEGKEV
-372 DGNEL
+372 
-377 LDSDGNSLLKLGE
+377 LDSEGNSILQRGT
-390 NYRFVYDHDHNTY
+390 NYRFVYSDENAH
-403 IPTVTVHNN
+403 
-412 GKTENVKLDT
+412 KTKQEGFGDT
-422 EEDYPYPYE
+422 DEDYPYPY
-431 DEEFYIEIDYLD
+431 DGEEFYIEMDYLD
-443 NLAEL
+443 DVVSL

-458 NAGASFEYLKG
+458 TANGSYELFEGEYLTIHWEPMADVRAK
-469 TYLIIYW
+469 LV
-476 SPWYNSR
+476 
-483 LASSNSPSSTARIN
+483 SSSS
-497 STIELGAAL
+497 
-506 SSRDD
+506 
-511 GDVGGASNSLKINAK
+511 GGAS
-526 EEINLDDNSFEDKTT
+526 LDFDNS
-541 GSDKKYFDFSK
+541 
-552 TEKNI
+552 
-557 EVAATVPAYRESE
+557 VA
-570 FEIDVS
+570 
-576 SVTTQS
+576 
-582 YGYYRK
+582 
-588 PKSAKLIVS
+588 
-597 SESGFDQTYDVGIS
+597 IS
-611 NGKISKNDIPREY
+611 NRIDPD
-624 KAPVEYLKFKLQV
+624 KAAGNTSAFSVQG
-637 TYEAYMK
+637 TYH
-644 IYDMNGNV
+644 
-652 ISDGRNESADNTQ
+652 
-665 TYTATFEYENDIVE
+665 
-679 EIQLEESDYTYL
+679 
-691 NGDTIY
+691 
-697 LRKLGVSSGL
+697 
-707 SANVKVKLKE
+707 ANVDFDKIEGGYLE
-717 DEIKNGEIEWYV
+717 GNNFYIDIQRNGEPVFDGDKI
-729 NGNKYTGKKTELFI
+729 KYTGKVVLRNENNFMYGLKISSVTWSLEDGQSGNAVVSSGNTFTFEAERQEDAPMIDSTLEVTASGSFIQKSNMPLSLNTIKVSATET
-743 DRPQDGE
+743 GH
-750 YVVTVSVRSQPTQD
+750 
-764 IIQQFSFKIKYEKM
+764 IKYYNQVLNGSGIIKITPKAANVTIEDGKI
-778 YLTKQKSKEI
+778 YHKGALDPDEVVIDWDAYKDGKSALERQYINYAIPLGSSFSDSDIDVGQVCLHGSSGVNGGEI
-788 TGKQSESFK
+788 IVKDDTGK
-797 FTNESSEQKV
+797 
-807 YIYNAYQYVGSSSI
+807 
-821 DNLPD
+821 
-826 NQNPVITEG
+826 
-835 DDSDLEG
+835 
-842 GCVTYRTSPDN
+842 
-853 VELTKTTGILFWKRT
+853 TT
-868 DVTPTDYLTQN
+868 
-879 LVYNYYDACGGE
+879 
-891 VSVNCSGTIYNT
+891 
-903 VAFKE
+903 
-908 KLQNEWEA
+908 
-916 YGKDANDLTE
+916 
-926 AEIDDRI
+926 
-933 RIAKNYGAADETIKE
+933 
-948 LENIRE
+948 E
-954 KIVAKNQSQEEQQKQ
+954 KITWRNIYVPKF
-969 ENTKKE
+969 
-975 KAEKVLEDKRKEYDD
+975 
-990 NEKKKEEVTKRKNE
+990 
-1004 AEDKKNNAKDD
+1004 
-1015 KTKEEAEKEVE
+1015 
-1026 ETQSII
+1026 
-1032 GSIDESQK
+1032 SIDEHDQYEKTVDASAGGESITVYNCFKDTGEMVFEPSDQADAIK
-1040 ALEEEMDSAQR
+1040 ALFSSGQTYITVTRTNIVKSQDGTVTVTVTDGCGNSCVLHVNYEGGSASSPTGSPSTQNMVMGAGYEYSYRYYLVADSASSSMAQ
-1051 EVDRLSR
+1051 
-1058 VSTERNGGNS
+1058 TQIN
-1068 DNSTN
+1068 
-1073 DSVVSLASGGGL
+1073 ASGTHE
-1085 NVGLQSRGARYYQYY
+1085 R
-1100 LRYTNESE
+1100 
-1108 NVAQDQINGRDAT
+1108 IN
-1121 KVDIDADNGL
+1121 IDAENGL
-1131 GQCPDGTPVEIE
+1131 ETTVSGVPVEVE
-1143 FLTEPINLRTHL
+1143 FFTEPINLRTHL
-1155 SGMVWIDND
+1155 SGMVWIEKD

-1234 GKYSIPEIQV
+1234 GKYFIPEIQV

-1261 EFVYDGQTYEVTE
+1261 EFVYDGQTYEATE

-1350 GNSPIHED
+1350 GNSPINED

-1363 KATGGTGQSQYN
+1363 KATGGAGQSQYN
-1375 YVEKGEETNKTA
+1375 YVEKGEEANKTA
-1387 DLQYTSTD
+1387 DLHYTSID
-1395 VGTNEPDTKKAST
+1395 KGDSDADTKKVST
-1408 LVTHDDKGFVYDQYK
+1408 LITHDEKGFVYDQYK

-1443 EKKYYDNLTF
+1443 EKEYYDNLTF

-1597 VTDTIK
+1597 VGLETDNKNIT
-1603 GYISTSNQSDQAR
+1603 GYISTSNQSEQAR
-1616 SEQVLAEKPYA
+1616 AEQVLAEKPYA

-1661 KLAVLGQNDEND
+1661 KLAILGQNDEND

-1679 ESGKDGYSAAR
+1679 ESGKDGYKAAR

-1718 YITYEVDQKGFG
+1718 YITYEVDQSGYKQ
-1730 DIQNAKATDPNN
+1730 IQDAKAADPNN
-1742 PEAGENVDRTAL
+1742 AEAGKDVERKAL
-1754 LNDKKNIFEVSRYT
+1754 LDDKKNIFEVSRYT

-1791 RVDRDSAPDNINMSY
+1791 RVDRDSAPDNVNMSL
-1806 EIKTKDDNII
+1806 TNADDKSK
-1816 VVNSKYFEDDTEA
+1816 VNSKYFEDDTEA
-1829 APVVKVKLKIDN
+1829 APVVHVGLKTSD
-1841 EVRSLNGV
+1841 EERSLNGV
-1849 VWEDSRDNYGEGDGV
+1849 VWEDLRKNNEEADGK
-1864 YTDGETLISGV
+1864 YDENTEKGIKDI

-1882 INVTN
+1882 INVTG
-1887 DDFQRIKDYIEKNQA
+1887 DDLARIQEYINNNQ
-1902 TITAEEKAQFGNLTA
+1902 TTLTDEQKAQFNALEKL
-1917 DKFEYEFEYVWPDG
+1917 DYEFEYVWPDN
-1931 TFDNFNSTT
+1931 TFEGYSSKTVSGN
-1940 RSEDGKYEFKNFVA
+1940 DGKYEFKNFVA

-1964 NNEKN
+1964 NKSET

-1982 QTKDKV
+1982 QTG
-1988 SMTNAAAQT
+1988 MTNAKALTQK
-1997 DAQGV
+1997 DDEKK

-2029 NNEQANEMN
+2029 SNEQANEMN

-2128 EGANASE
+2128 EGANVSE
-2135 NEVKHEYVIGNMDFG
+2135 NEVKHQYVIGNMDFG

-2213 ETLAEGTQGF
+2213 ETLAKGTQGF

-2245 VTNKSED
+2245 VTNKSEK
-2252 DYTTQYIAN
+2252 DYTTEYVAN
-2261 IKDARELYKTA
+2261 IKNAAKAYETA
-2272 VNYQA
+2272 KQYQSGEIGVLNKENNY
-2277 YGSAKEE
+2277 
-2284 DNPDMMSLS
+2284 S

-2300 IVYGKYVGLHY
+2300 IIYGQYVGLHY
-2311 YTNSTEATG
+2311 YTNGTEATED
-2320 NKDLTEKYKFAYN
+2320 KDLTEKYKFAYN
-2333 GQSTDV
+2333 GQNKDV

-2346 QIVDYI
+2346 QIIDYI

-2361 DTENIA
+2361 DTESIA

-2383 SSMSYVEN
+2383 STMSYIEN
-2391 ADKTDTNNVK
+2391 TDKTDTNNVK

-2423 TENENMTAEPE
+2423 TGNENMTAEPV
-2434 TIDYEYTELT
+2434 TITYQKSKLIDNEEPATELLP
-2444 EQKDKDGNVIKSEK
+2444 S
-2458 TGNSLMVPVTKV
+2458 
-2470 ENGEIIPNL
+2470 GEIAPQL
-2479 LSTEDT
+2479 EDKT
-2485 DKSVVMYTTIND
+2485 VVMYTTIND
-2497 SVVSGTVSKYNTEF
+2497 SVVSSTVSKYNTEF
-2511 TKELAPNDK
+2511 TKELDPGDK

-2574 AYKAGYDRIYEGQLD
+2574 AYKAGYDRIYEDRLSD
-2589 NTKKA
+2589 EKKN
-2594 TLPAE
+2594 TLPTE
-2599 AKEVVEDE
+2599 AKEVVEGE
-2607 NGGKK
+2607 NGDKK
-2612 TYYFLSKS
+2612 TYYFLAKE
-2620 VEVADSKSE
+2620 VEIADSKSE
-2629 TGKKIVTTERDAY
+2629 TGKKTVTTERDAY

-2669 ILLSLIIAAV
+2669 ILLSLIIAAI

-2697 TDLLSGDRK
+2697 TDLLSDDRK